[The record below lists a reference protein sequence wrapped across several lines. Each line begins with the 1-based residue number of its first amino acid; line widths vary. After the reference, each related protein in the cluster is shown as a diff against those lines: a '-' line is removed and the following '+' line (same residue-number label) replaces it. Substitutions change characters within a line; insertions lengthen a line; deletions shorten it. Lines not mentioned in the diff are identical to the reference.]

1 MIELNKRKG
10 TRLLQTCLLLLLIS
24 IHQLLFFGVA
34 TVQANPSEGR
44 RIDLFTQKEPY
55 SGKGINK
62 SSDAFAPLSEVILFA
77 LVTYNEEPVGHML
90 VSFEVVPP
98 NPVEGFPLHKV
109 SFTNAS
115 GIAVM
120 NFTLPWPLEH
130 PEGIV
135 FGTWSAVAAVDLL
148 ERRVVDTL
156 TFRVGWIVEIIS
168 IATIDENLKPK
179 THFAKATY
187 VGAELHIRNI
197 AMLPKTATIVVTA
210 YDARNEAFGSIVFN
224 DFIVKPNETYIYAYG
239 YLNISEQA
247 AIGNAMINASAFTAP
262 PSMGGVSYCPEV
274 SAKFVITSRNVAVI
288 NVTVSSIDVIAG
300 QIVSVTVTVTN
311 RGDEIES
318 FSVSAY
324 YGSVLIQT
332 LSVASLSP
340 RQNRTLTFV
349 WNTTYVLAGS
359 YTIRAVAE
367 RLRGETE
374 TEDNAYADGTIT
386 VRISRIFMFPRELSI
401 IALIVAAALA
411 LFGMI
416 LLLTRRKKGD
426 QSSSVTLSVDVLPD
440 EGESQTYF

>member
-1 MIELNKRKG
+1 M
-10 TRLLQTCLLLLLIS
+10 
-24 IHQLLFFGVA
+24 A
-34 TVQANPSEGR
+34 TVQANPSDGR

-62 SSDAFAPLSEVILFA
+62 SSDAFAPDSMVILYA
-77 LVTYNEEPVGHML
+77 LVTYNEEPVEYRPVG
-90 VSFEVVPP
+90 FEVISP
-98 NPVEGFPLHKV
+98 NPIDGITKYIF
-109 SFTNAS
+109 SASTNAS
-115 GIAVM
+115 GIAM
-120 NFTLPWPLEH
+120 TSFRLRWPNEN
-130 PEGIV
+130 PENL
-135 FGTWSAVAAVDLL
+135 FGNWFAVATVSIA
-148 ERRVVDTL
+148 EKTVVDML

-210 YDARNEAFGSIVFN
+210 YDARNEAFGSIVWN
-224 DFIVKPNETYIYAYG
+224 DFVVKPNETYIYAYG

-247 AIGNAMINASAFTAP
+247 AIGSAMINASAFTAP

-274 SAKFVITSRNVAVI
+274 SARFVITSRNVAVI

-300 QIVSVTVTVTN
+300 QIVNVNATVTN

-318 FSVSAY
+318 FTVSAY
-324 YGSVLIQT
+324 YGSFLIQT

-374 TEDNAYADGTIT
+374 TEDNVYADGTVT
-386 VRISRIFMFPRELSI
+386 VRIPRIFMFPRELSI

-416 LLLTRRKKGD
+416 LLLTRRKKGA
-426 QSSSVTLSVDVLPD
+426 QSSSVTLCVDVLPD
-440 EGESQTYF
+440 